1 MTKTSE
7 IPFKPHPAHRP
18 MTPADAD
25 VFKTAA
31 EMYVHPNVSEAI
43 RAAGGDEGNIA
54 HFSRTHCYGRPIV
67 PFAAESEHETIVSLL
82 KQTGEAL

>member
-1 MTKTSE
+1 MTKAPE
-7 IPFKPHPAHRP
+7 KPFTPHPAHRA

-31 EMYVHPNVSEAI
+31 EMYVHPDISKAI
-43 RAAGGDEGNIA
+43 RAAGGDDGNIA
-54 HFSRTHCYGRPIV
+54 HFSRTHCNGRPVV

-82 KQTGEAL
+82 RSTGEAL